1 MDILE
6 EEVKKADEKNGFVN
20 GVDSNRLISFIERI
34 EQLEDEKKGIQL
46 AIRDVFAQAKAEGWE
61 VRGIREVLKLRKL
74 LDTYSLDEYDFLVA
88 EYRKLAGI

>member
-61 VRGIREVLKLRKL
+61 IKAIREVLKLRKL
-74 LDTYSLDEYDFLVA
+74 DSAERDERDFLVE
-88 EYRKLAGI
+88 EYRKMAGI